1 MKRHR
6 ELGGIRRGR
15 QPKWLTGSERQMK
28 ATVVKLNL
36 YLPSCEARTRND
48 IIIAF
53 RPPVDGSIRLSD
65 ELEFDLERID
75 TEQDVMNFRTGQTI
89 RLKVEKQN
97 VHDVRLPGGHGTSR
111 FPALDRR
118 RGN

>member
-1 MKRHR
+1 MIGK
-6 ELGGIRRGR
+6 L
-15 QPKWLTGSERQMK
+15 MK

-36 YLPSCEARTRND
+36 YLPSCEALTGNE

-65 ELEFDLERID
+65 ELDFDLERVD
-75 TEQDVMNFRTGQTI
+75 TEQDIVNLRTGQAI
-89 RLKVEKQN
+89 RVKVEKQN
-97 VHDVRLPGGHGTSR
+97 VHDVKLPGGHGTSR

-118 RGN
+118 RGG

>member
-1 MKRHR
+1 
-6 ELGGIRRGR
+6 
-15 QPKWLTGSERQMK
+15 MK

-36 YLPSCEARTRND
+36 YLPSCEARTRNE

-75 TEQDVMNFRTGQTI
+75 TEQDVINFRTGQTI
-89 RLKVEKQN
+89 RVKVEKQN
-97 VHDVRLPGGHGTSR
+97 VHDVKLPGGHGTSR
-111 FPALDRR
+111 FPALIAEGAAQQPARQPDQS
-118 RGN
+118 GVLHSHSN

>member
-1 MKRHR
+1 
-6 ELGGIRRGR
+6 
-15 QPKWLTGSERQMK
+15 MK

-36 YLPSCEARTRND
+36 YLPSCEARTRNE

-53 RPPVDGSIRLSD
+53 RPPVDGPIRLSD

-75 TEQDVMNFRTGQTI
+75 AEQDVINFRTGQTI
-89 RLKVEKQN
+89 RLKVERQN
-97 VHDVRLPGGHGTSR
+97 VHDVKLPGGHGTSR

-118 RGN
+118 RGG

>member
-1 MKRHR
+1 MVLRDPEK
-6 ELGGIRRGR
+6 
-15 QPKWLTGSERQMK
+15 PMK
-28 ATVVKLNL
+28 AKVVKLNL
-36 YLPSCEARTRND
+36 YLPSCEARTGND

-65 ELEFDLERID
+65 ELEFDLERVD
-75 TEQDVMNFRTGQTI
+75 AEQDVMNFRTGQTI
-89 RLKVEKQN
+89 RLEVKKQN

-118 RGN
+118 RGD